1 MPKSETISKHNTR
14 SNCPIRSIRA
24 EWMGRAYV
32 SGSRPLD
39 HRKLVNHRA
48 TTNEVKTAQQK
59 NNTDNIANM
68 MGNFNHPKARRVQ
81 RNKISM
87 GIVMTV
93 NVTMTSFGEGSLLCR
108 HAFADAA

>member
-1 MPKSETISKHNTR
+1 
-14 SNCPIRSIRA
+14 
-24 EWMGRAYV
+24 
-32 SGSRPLD
+32 
-39 HRKLVNHRA
+39 
-48 TTNEVKTAQQK
+48 
-59 NNTDNIANM
+59 M